1 MKLEITV
8 NPNKNPNKWNGLE
21 GFANVVFDGQYAL
34 ENVQIKSKDRDCL
47 YIVLPE
53 IVKKTG
59 DRKEIFHPTTAQARM
74 ELDKSI
80 IQAYQN
86 AKNGQKKTEF
96 TNDLPHM
103 KISGVNSA
111 QFERDYIIGL
121 ANVKFSDCFVL
132 EGAQIKTGAYGEYV
146 DMPKFRRNV
155 MENGKCVYDEKGIP
169 KTEYRAV
176 FKPITK
182 ESAAELKESV
192 VNAFNKKYMNRSQ
205 HEEIIDDYSNSRNR

>member
-8 NPNKNPNKWNGLE
+8 NTNKISKSDLK

-34 ENVQIKSKDRDCL
+34 ENVQIKSKDSDCL
-47 YIVLPE
+47 YVVLPE
-53 IVKKTG
+53 IIKKTG
-59 DRKEIFHPTTAQARM
+59 ERKEIFHPTTAQARM
-74 ELDKSI
+74 DLDKSI

-96 TNDLPHM
+96 NNNLPSM

-111 QFERDYIIGL
+111 QFERDNIVGL

-132 EGAQIKTGAYGEYV
+132 EGAQIKTGQYGEYV
-146 DMPKFRRNV
+146 DMPKLKRNLR
-155 MENGKCVYDEKGIP
+155 ENGQYVYDENGQVK
-169 KTEYRAV
+169 KEYRAV

-182 ESAAELKESV
+182 ESAAELKNKV
-192 VNAFNKKYMNRSQ
+192 VNSFHQKYMKKSQ
-205 HEEIIDDYSNSRNR
+205 QEELIDDYSCSRGR